1 VDGIELVPALI
12 GLFSIPETFEIIR
25 SYIKKE

>member
-1 VDGIELVPALI
+1 VDDIRLVPALI
-12 GLFSIPETFEIIR
+12 GLFSIPETFEMIR